1 MNQKKYLVLN
11 SDTFIWNKH
20 NQFLMYNCE
29 SKQSFFFYGVDVI
42 SEYIFKLQNINNLYV
57 VEINIDHLKKTE
69 FAKWISILVEKN
81 MGRLLEFPV
90 NHKIIGFPPLLN
102 LQCDV
107 DRIDKEEGRDIGEI
121 VGLNFNEL
129 SINIGGD
136 GISPELYKQI
146 LYPIKSEDVMDI
158 RMLDNF
164 LNSVNLQYLQV
175 INLVGEL
182 FSYEY
187 YQQLVLLLMKL
198 SIHKHLYMTS
208 SYVCRHIHELNELE
222 LFTFDLYIYYDNLDE
237 LIFLGKNLNVNKYIV
252 HWIYLLHSE
261 KQINELTSIRK
272 ILEPKSIEVRP
283 IFTGENILFFKKYVF
298 ASEEDF
304 KINYYDK
311 QDIFAHQVMNT
322 NFWGKLYIL
331 PNGYV
336 YSNLNVPPLGTL
348 ENNVYDLI
356 SSEMKSHRAW
366 RLTRD
371 CLSPCKDCLYRY
383 LCPSPSNYEF
393 VIGKPNL
400 CHIHP

>member
-57 VEINIDHLKKTE
+57 VEINIGHLKKTE

-81 MGRLLEFPV
+81 MGRLLELPE

-107 DRIDKEEGRDIGEI
+107 DRIDKEEGRDIGEF
-121 VGLNFNEL
+121 VGMNFNEL

-136 GISPELYKQI
+136 GIFPELYKQI
-146 LYPIKSEDVMDI
+146 LYPIKSKDVMDI

-187 YQQLVLLLMKL
+187 YQQLVQSLMKF

-237 LIFLGKNLNVNKYIV
+237 LIFLGNNLNVNKYIF
-252 HWIYLLHSE
+252 HW
-261 KQINELTSIRK
+261 
-272 ILEPKSIEVRP
+272 
-283 IFTGENILFFKKYVF
+283 FTGSMPQLEKAIELGCYFSINPGMLKTKSGMEVIKAIPIDHVLLETDAPF
-298 ASEEDF
+298 ALKVQHIDEIEKELKRTMSR
-304 KINYYDK
+304 
-311 QDIFAHQVMNT
+311 
-322 NFWGKLYIL
+322 
-331 PNGYV
+331 
-336 YSNLNVPPLGTL
+336 
-348 ENNVYDLI
+348 I
-356 SSEMKSHRAW
+356 S
-366 RLTRD
+366 D
-371 CLSPCKDCLYRY
+371 
-383 LCPSPSNYEF
+383 
-393 VIGKPNL
+393 VIGFDISDIINKNSKEVF
-400 CHIHP
+400 CY